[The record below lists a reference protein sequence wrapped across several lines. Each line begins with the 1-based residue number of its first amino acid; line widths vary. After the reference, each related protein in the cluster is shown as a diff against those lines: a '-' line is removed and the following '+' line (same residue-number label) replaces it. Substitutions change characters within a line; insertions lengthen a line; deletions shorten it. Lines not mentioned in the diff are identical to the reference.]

1 MKIKELW
8 VSKYK
13 NIENI
18 DLTFHSDLVTLL
30 IGRNGL
36 GKSNL
41 IEILALIFRD
51 LDLINKQEDL
61 ESWAYYDDRGQF
73 EFRIRYEC
81 YEHDIQITVKKDLF
95 KFELFNSESI
105 GIEKSFSEWKAS
117 KSEKYL
123 PKYIIGYYSGENK
136 RISKII
142 EPHSIIEKK
151 LQRNWH
157 RRKTLPE
164 RSLRRLFFTENKH
177 SQLVLIT
184 LAIYRNNVVFGKLI
198 EELFRDYLKIDQITK
213 FDIKFN
219 NPRSRYYKKIGAS
232 ADYFEENYTNLKS
245 EVKKSKVEFPFWNLK
260 GKVNKLIGILFNHH
274 LENAS
279 YITYENEGDDKRRF
293 VKEFLQLKDTKIEEI
308 FEEIYEEFEHPMDFF
323 DALEST
329 FNLEILSEI
338 SVTVKLNDLDH
349 LINFTQL
356 SEGQQQIMTVI
367 GTLLITGRDE
377 CLFLFD
383 EPDTHVNPR
392 WQRDYVQ
399 LIRDFNLNGTK
410 SHVIIATHSPLIVQS
425 SENADVFLFKKL
437 ENKIIIDT
445 APHQIHNWR
454 IDQVLQSEYFE
465 FENTRPSHLDE
476 FMKKREEILSKIE
489 ITKEDMKYLRELD
502 KKMGQLPSGET
513 LNDFQTIH
521 LFHQI
526 VAQNKI
532 DE

>member
-18 DLTFHSDLVTLL
+18 DLTFKSDLVTLL

-81 YEHDIQITVKKDLF
+81 YENDIQITVKKELF
-95 KFELFNSESI
+95 KFELFNPDSI
-105 GIEKSFSEWKAS
+105 GIEKTFAEWKTN
-117 KSEKYL
+117 KSNKYL

-142 EPHSIIEKK
+142 EPHSIIEKR

-184 LAIYRNNVVFGKLI
+184 LAIYRKNLVFGKLI
-198 EELFRDYLKIDQITK
+198 NELFTNYLKIDEITS

-232 ADYFEENYTNLKS
+232 ADFFEENFTNP
-245 EVKKSKVEFPFWNLK
+245 KSKVQFPFWNLK

-279 YITYENEGDDKRRF
+279 YITYENEGEDKRRF
-293 VKEFLQLKDTKIEEI
+293 VKEFLELKKTSIDEVYD
-308 FEEIYEEFEHPMDFF
+308 EIYKEFEHPMDFF

-329 FNLEILSEI
+329 YNLEILSEI
-338 SVTVKLNDLDH
+338 SVTVKPSDLEH

-356 SEGQQQIMTVI
+356 SEGQQQILTVI
-367 GTLLITGRDE
+367 GTLLVTGRDE

-383 EPDTHVNPR
+383 EPDTHINPR

-399 LIRDFNLNGTK
+399 LIKDFNLNGSK
-410 SHVIIATHSPLIVQS
+410 SHVILATHSPLIVQS
-425 SENADVFLFKKL
+425 SENADVFLFKKS
-437 ENKIIIDT
+437 EDKIIIDT

-465 FENTRPSHLDE
+465 FENTRPAHLDE

-489 ITKEDMKYLRELD
+489 VTKEDMKYLRELD
-502 KKMGQLPSGET
+502 NKMGQLPSGET

-526 VAQNKI
+526 VAQNKK